1 MELIRGTT
9 PTIKITFSTVSVE
22 SIAVA
27 YLTIKQNDRT
37 MIEKTLEDA
46 TTEEHAISWRLTQ
59 TETLGLLE
67 NVRAVICCDW
77 RLADGTRGR
86 SRIESSQI
94 GEPGKDEVI

>member
-59 TETLGLLE
+59 TETLGLL
-67 NVRAVICCDW
+67 
-77 RLADGTRGR
+77 DGTRGR